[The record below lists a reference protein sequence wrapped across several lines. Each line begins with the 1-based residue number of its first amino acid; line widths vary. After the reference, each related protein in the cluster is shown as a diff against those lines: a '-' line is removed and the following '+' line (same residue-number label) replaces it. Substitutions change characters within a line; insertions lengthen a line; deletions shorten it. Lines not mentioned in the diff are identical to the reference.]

1 MQEVEIFGKKFKK
14 SISEEQIQKAIADIA
29 VKLNQRLR
37 GKDVVFLCVLNGSF
51 MFVSDLLKRINFPCQ
66 VSFIKMARYKGTSAH
81 GEIKN
86 LIGIN
91 EDLNNKTVVIL
102 EDIIDSGIT
111 IDETLKLVNEHNPKE
126 ILISSMLFKP
136 DAFQSNFK
144 IDYFGFS
151 IPNKFV
157 IGCGLD
163 YNGFGRNYPDIYSL

>member
-14 SISEEQIQKAIADIA
+14 SISEKMVQRAIAKIA
-29 VKLNQRLR
+29 VKLNQRLT
-37 GKDVVFLCVLNGSF
+37 GKDVVFLSVLNGSF

-66 VSFIKMARYKGTSAH
+66 VSFVKMTRYKGTSTYS
-81 GEIKN
+81 EIKN

-91 EDLNNKTVVIL
+91 EDLSNKTVVIL

-126 ILISSMLFKP
+126 ILIASMLFKP
-136 DAFQSNFK
+136 EAFQSKFK

-151 IPNKFV
+151 IPNNFV